1 MRLQIPP
8 VTLDKS
14 HNVHKILATKNI
26 MWHQVETSITSR
38 CDLHPLFIQL
48 TFSLCGIVIYD
59 WFLQLKNVMT
69 YAYVAQSFVI
79 NFMTKM

>member
-1 MRLQIPP
+1 MQLQIPL

-14 HNVHKILATKNI
+14 HNICKILAIKNI
-26 MWHQVETSITSR
+26 ISHQVETSITSK
-38 CDLHPLFIQL
+38 CNLHPFFIQL

-59 WFLQLKNVMT
+59 SFLQLKNIMT
-69 YAYVAQSFVI
+69 CAYVTQSFVI